1 MFESLDTSEYRFI
14 SYYNK
19 YDIDLKPLSSV
30 ILEYINGD
38 YFYIEDDKDK
48 ISDVVNMPYY
58 IRDDWFKYNRKSLS
72 IKTLN
77 EHIKEWSNQHL
88 LVDNNDIDRILNEL
102 KLIRRDLIIKGI
114 I

>member
-1 MFESLDTSEYRFI
+1 MFESLDTSGYRFI
-14 SYYNK
+14 SYHDK
-19 YDIDLKPLSSV
+19 YDIDLKLITSIV
-30 ILEYINGD
+30 LEDINGD
-38 YFYIEDDKDK
+38 YFYIEDNKDK

-58 IRDDWFKYNRKSLS
+58 IRDDWFKYNKNNLN

-88 LVDNNDIDRILNEL
+88 LVDNNDIDKILDEL
-102 KLIRRDLIIKGI
+102 KSIRRELIIKGI